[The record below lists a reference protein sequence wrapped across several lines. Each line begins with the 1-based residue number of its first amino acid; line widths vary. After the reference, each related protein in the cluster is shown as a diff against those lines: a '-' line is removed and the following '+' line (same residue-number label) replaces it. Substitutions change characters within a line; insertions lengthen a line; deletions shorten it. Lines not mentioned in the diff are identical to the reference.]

1 MTSALQEIRAEFVR
15 IYEDLVQVK
24 GLPRIFGR
32 IMAIFLIE
40 GRELSH
46 KEVSKLTGYSISSV
60 SRTLGQMVRMGII
73 HKHKDTLQKQFVY
86 HVDFGF
92 RQLAISAFEVQLRA
106 YERHL
111 NEVQDLVRISSALK
125 SRGEEKAEIAHLK
138 SMLREFSK
146 TMQQILEIIKKLTI
160 ELKNAP

>member
-1 MTSALQEIRAEFVR
+1 MTPTLQEIKTEFVR

-60 SRTLGQMVRMGII
+60 SRTLGQMVRMEIV
-73 HKHKDTLQKQFVY
+73 HKHKDTLTKQFVY

-92 RQLAISAFEVQLRA
+92 RQLAVSAFEVQLRA

-111 NEVQDLVRISSALK
+111 NEVENLVHSTSALE
-125 SRGEEKAEIAHLK
+125 SREEEKPEIAHLISVLK
-138 SMLREFSK
+138 EFSK
-146 TMQQILEIIKKLTI
+146 TMQQILEIMKKLTI
-160 ELKNAP
+160 ELKTAP